1 VTERSG
7 DRQVSAVGRLARLGF
22 ADPERAARLL
32 DDPAIAGLVDPLED
46 RFADGLVAALRLVP
60 DPDLALLGLVRLLE
74 GVPAAGVAADPGR
87 LRAVL
92 RAGGPARAR
101 LLAVLGA
108 SAAFGDH
115 LARHPAHWTVLLA
128 DAPAAEAIPGAART
142 ALLRAVGADPEAA
155 EPVAALATAGSG
167 AALDALRV
175 TYRRLLLAIAGHDLA
190 APDPA
195 AAEPAVSGALADLAA
210 GALEAALAI
219 ARAELPAGSEPC
231 RIAVLAMG
239 KCGGRELNYV
249 SDVDVIY
256 VVEPPEP
263 GEGAEPGGTT
273 DEQGALA
280 TGTRLA
286 AGLARACS
294 EPTAEG
300 MLWPVDAALRP
311 EGKRG
316 PLVRTL
322 ESHLAYYRRWAA
334 TWEFQALLKAR
345 PVAGDV
351 RLGQAWLDAVHPLVW
366 RAAEREHFVEDVQ
379 AMRRR
384 VEEHVPA
391 KEAGR
396 QLKLGPGGL
405 RDVEFSV
412 QLLQL
417 VHGRVDPR
425 LRTGNT
431 LEALEALATYGY
443 VGRDDA
449 AELDRAYRFLR
460 ALEHRLQLYRL
471 RRTHVVPA
479 DPADLRRLGR
489 AMQQGPDP
497 ARALEA
503 QWHRHALEVR
513 RLHEKLFYRPLLAAA
528 ARLSTDEVRLT
539 PDAARARLAALGYRD
554 PAGALRHLGAL
565 TAGVS
570 RRAAIQRQLLPVL
583 LGWFAD
589 GADPDAGLLAF
600 RRLSEDLGTTH
611 WYLKMLRDSG
621 AAAERMAHVL
631 SASGYVAQ
639 LLEKGPEAVALL
651 GDDDELV
658 PRPREVTLAA
668 VGKAVERHAGDPDGA
683 ALAALAV
690 RRRELVRTSI
700 ADVAGLLDHEA
711 VGRALADAAVAA
723 LDGGLRAA
731 TDAVERRLGGPLPT
745 RMLVVAMGRL
755 GGAELGY
762 GSDADVLFV
771 HEPLPREP
779 ARRAE
784 EAAAAVAGELR
795 RLLASPGPEPA
806 LAVDADLRPEGR
818 NGPLVRTLQSYAE
831 YYSRW
836 SLPWEAQALTRAVPV
851 AGDAGL
857 GRRFEALVDPIRWPA
872 GGLGEGDV
880 REVRRIKA
888 RVEAER
894 LPRGADPH
902 RHLKL
907 GRGGLSDVEWTVQ
920 LLQLRNAGRVPE
932 LRTPSTL
939 HALRAARDAGLV
951 DPHDAEALAAAW
963 TFAAR
968 VRNAVVLWRGRPA
981 DSLPTG
987 VRELEGVARLVG
999 YPPASAGRLDDDYQR
1014 ITRRARG
1021 VVERLFY
1028 DG

>member
-1 VTERSG
+1 M
-7 DRQVSAVGRLARLGF
+7 
-22 ADPERAARLL
+22 
-32 DDPAIAGLVDPLED
+32 
-46 RFADGLVAALRLVP
+46 
-60 DPDLALLGLVRLLE
+60 
-74 GVPAAGVAADPGR
+74 
-87 LRAVL
+87 
-92 RAGGPARAR
+92 
-101 LLAVLGA
+101 LGA
-108 SAAFGDH
+108 SDALGDH
-115 LARHPAHWTVLLA
+115 LARHPGHWTVLLA
-128 DAPAAEAIPGAART
+128 DAPDPDTVPDAART
-142 ALLRAVGADPEAA
+142 ALLRAVGADPVAP
-155 EPVAALATAGSG
+155 EPVATLAPA

-175 TYRRLLLAIAGHDLA
+175 AYRRLLLVIAGHDLA

-195 AAEPAVSGALADLAA
+195 AAEPAVSAALADLAA

-219 ARAELPAGSEPC
+219 ARSELPAGSAPC
-231 RIAVLAMG
+231 RIAVLGMG

-256 VVEPPEP
+256 VVEPVA
-263 GEGAEPGGTT
+263 GSADG
-273 DEQGALA
+273 DEQAALA
-280 TGTRLA
+280 TGAKLA

-294 EPTAEG
+294 EATAEG
-300 MLWPVDAALRP
+300 TLWPVDAALRP

-351 RLGQAWLDAVHPLVW
+351 RLGQAWLDAIHPLVW
-366 RAAEREHFVEDVQ
+366 RAAERPNFVEDVQ

-384 VEEHVPA
+384 VEEHVPP

-425 LRTGNT
+425 LRRGNT

-460 ALEHRLQLYRL
+460 ALEHRIQLHRL
-471 RRTHVVPA
+471 RRTHVVPGA
-479 DPADLRRLGR
+479 PADLRRLGR
-489 AMQQGPDP
+489 ALGLAGDP
-497 ARALEA
+497 ARALETE
-503 QWHRHALEVR
+503 WHRHALEVR

-539 PDAARARLAALGYRD
+539 PEAARARLAALGYRD
-554 PAGALRHLGAL
+554 PAGALRHLEAL
-565 TAGVS
+565 TGGVS

-589 GADPDAGLLAF
+589 GPDPDAGLLAF
-600 RRLSEDLGTTH
+600 RQLSEELGTTH

-631 SASGYVAQ
+631 SSSRYAAD
-639 LLEKGPEAVALL
+639 LLAKGPEAVALL
-651 GDDDELV
+651 GDDEELE
-658 PRPREVTLAA
+658 PRPREVSLAA
-668 VGKAVERHAGDPDGA
+668 VGKAMERHAGKPEA
-683 ALAALAV
+683 AAVAVLAV
-690 RRRELVRTSI
+690 RRRELVRTAV
-700 ADVAGLLDHEA
+700 ADVAGLLEPAA
-711 VGRALADAAVAA
+711 VGAALSDAAAAA

-731 TDAVERRLGGPLPT
+731 TDAVQLRLGRPLPT

-755 GGAELGY
+755 GGGELGY

-771 HEPLPREP
+771 HDPLPGEP
-779 ARRAE
+779 ARDAE
-784 EAAAAVAGELR
+784 QAAAAVAGELR
-795 RLLASPGPEPA
+795 RLLSSPGPEPP

-818 NGPLVRTLQSYAE
+818 NGPLVRTLASYAE
-831 YYSRW
+831 YYARW
-836 SLPWEAQALTRAVPV
+836 SLAWEAQALTRAVPV
-851 AGDAGL
+851 AGDADL
-857 GRRFEALVDPIRWPA
+857 GRRFQALIDPLRWPA
-872 GGLGEGDV
+872 RGLGEGDV

-894 LPRGADPH
+894 LPRGADPR

-920 LLQLRNAGRVPE
+920 LLQLRHAGELPE
-932 LRTPSTL
+932 LRTPSTIG
-939 HALRAARDAGLV
+939 ALRAAAAAGLV
-951 DPHDAEALAAAW
+951 AEPDAGALAAAW
-963 TFAAR
+963 TLASR

-987 VRELEGVARLVG
+987 VRELDAVARLVG
-999 YPPASAGRLDDDYQR
+999 YPPGSAGRLDDDYQR
-1014 ITRRARG
+1014 TTRRARS
-1021 VVERLFY
+1021 VVERVFY
-1028 DG
+1028 G